1 MTQKAVVNS
10 PKKRRKISGYEI
22 PLHLMLIPGIII
34 IFIFHYVPLGGLI
47 IAFQRFIPAKG
58 LFGNQKWVGLQNFQ
72 YIFSMPNTM
81 NVLRNTVTIAVAKIV
96 LGLVIPITVALMLNE
111 LQLTKV
117 KRSIQTIIYF
127 PHFLSWIIFGSI
139 IMDLL
144 SPQNGIIN
152 KLLNLLGHESIY
164 FLGDNKYF
172 QQTIIWTDVWK
183 NFGYGTVVY
192 MASITS
198 IDPSLYEAAA
208 IGGANR
214 WKQTWHITLP
224 GMRMIIVLMMVLSLG
239 NVLNA
244 GFDQVYNMYSPIVY
258 ETGDII
264 DTMVYRLG
272 LENAKY
278 GPAAAVSIFKSVVS
292 MLFIS
297 VSYYVADRFFD
308 YRYGPL
314 EYRTLRFETEVL
326 DMANFQG
333 NAVVNYTSSEVPFT
347 RIIEH
352 KHFEFGRQEKTVIS
366 REYPSAWKSGDEPY
380 YPVNDEKNETLYA
393 KYADLAR
400 KEASVIFGGRLGT
413 YKYYDM
419 HHVIG
424 RALETVR
431 QEEEEQRK

>member
-10 PKKRRKISGYEI
+10 PKKRKKISGYEI

-117 KRSIQTIIYF
+117 KRSI
-127 PHFLSWIIFGSI
+127 

-144 SPQNGIIN
+144 SPQNGIVN
-152 KLLNLLGHESIY
+152 KMLNLLGHESIY

-208 IGGANR
+208 IDGANR

-308 YRYGPL
+308 YRL
-314 EYRTLRFETEVL
+314 F
-326 DMANFQG
+326 
-333 NAVVNYTSSEVPFT
+333 
-347 RIIEH
+347 
-352 KHFEFGRQEKTVIS
+352 
-366 REYPSAWKSGDEPY
+366 
-380 YPVNDEKNETLYA
+380 
-393 KYADLAR
+393 
-400 KEASVIFGGRLGT
+400 
-413 YKYYDM
+413 
-419 HHVIG
+419 
-424 RALETVR
+424 
-431 QEEEEQRK
+431 

>member
-1 MTQKAVVNS
+1 M
-10 PKKRRKISGYEI
+10 
-22 PLHLMLIPGIII
+22 
-34 IFIFHYVPLGGLI
+34 
-47 IAFQRFIPAKG
+47 
-58 LFGNQKWVGLQNFQ
+58 
-72 YIFSMPNTM
+72 
-81 NVLRNTVTIAVAKIV
+81 
-96 LGLVIPITVALMLNE
+96 
-111 LQLTKV
+111 
-117 KRSIQTIIYF
+117 
-127 PHFLSWIIFGSI
+127 
-139 IMDLL
+139 MDLL
-144 SPQNGIIN
+144 SPQNGIIT

-208 IGGANR
+208 IDGANR

-297 VSYYVADRFFD
+297 GSYYVADRFFD
-308 YRYGPL
+308 YRL
-314 EYRTLRFETEVL
+314 F
-326 DMANFQG
+326 
-333 NAVVNYTSSEVPFT
+333 
-347 RIIEH
+347 
-352 KHFEFGRQEKTVIS
+352 
-366 REYPSAWKSGDEPY
+366 
-380 YPVNDEKNETLYA
+380 
-393 KYADLAR
+393 
-400 KEASVIFGGRLGT
+400 
-413 YKYYDM
+413 
-419 HHVIG
+419 
-424 RALETVR
+424 
-431 QEEEEQRK
+431 

>member
-208 IGGANR
+208 IDGANR

-239 NVLNA
+239 DVLNA

-297 VSYYVADRFFD
+297 ASYYVADRFFD
-308 YRYGPL
+308 YRL
-314 EYRTLRFETEVL
+314 F
-326 DMANFQG
+326 
-333 NAVVNYTSSEVPFT
+333 
-347 RIIEH
+347 
-352 KHFEFGRQEKTVIS
+352 
-366 REYPSAWKSGDEPY
+366 
-380 YPVNDEKNETLYA
+380 
-393 KYADLAR
+393 
-400 KEASVIFGGRLGT
+400 
-413 YKYYDM
+413 
-419 HHVIG
+419 
-424 RALETVR
+424 
-431 QEEEEQRK
+431 

>member
-34 IFIFHYVPLGGLI
+34 IFIVHYVPLGGLI

-144 SPQNGIIN
+144 SPQNGIVN

-208 IGGANR
+208 IDGANR

-308 YRYGPL
+308 YRL
-314 EYRTLRFETEVL
+314 F
-326 DMANFQG
+326 
-333 NAVVNYTSSEVPFT
+333 
-347 RIIEH
+347 
-352 KHFEFGRQEKTVIS
+352 
-366 REYPSAWKSGDEPY
+366 
-380 YPVNDEKNETLYA
+380 
-393 KYADLAR
+393 
-400 KEASVIFGGRLGT
+400 
-413 YKYYDM
+413 
-419 HHVIG
+419 
-424 RALETVR
+424 
-431 QEEEEQRK
+431 

>member
-22 PLHLMLIPGIII
+22 PLHLMLIPGILI

-208 IGGANR
+208 IDGANR

-297 VSYYVADRFFD
+297 ASYYVADRFFD
-308 YRYGPL
+308 YRL
-314 EYRTLRFETEVL
+314 F
-326 DMANFQG
+326 
-333 NAVVNYTSSEVPFT
+333 
-347 RIIEH
+347 
-352 KHFEFGRQEKTVIS
+352 
-366 REYPSAWKSGDEPY
+366 
-380 YPVNDEKNETLYA
+380 
-393 KYADLAR
+393 
-400 KEASVIFGGRLGT
+400 
-413 YKYYDM
+413 
-419 HHVIG
+419 
-424 RALETVR
+424 
-431 QEEEEQRK
+431 

>member
-96 LGLVIPITVALMLNE
+96 LGLVIPITVALLLNE
-111 LQLTKV
+111 LQVSKV

-208 IGGANR
+208 IDGANR

-297 VSYYVADRFFD
+297 ASYYVADRFFD
-308 YRYGPL
+308 YRL
-314 EYRTLRFETEVL
+314 F
-326 DMANFQG
+326 
-333 NAVVNYTSSEVPFT
+333 
-347 RIIEH
+347 
-352 KHFEFGRQEKTVIS
+352 
-366 REYPSAWKSGDEPY
+366 
-380 YPVNDEKNETLYA
+380 
-393 KYADLAR
+393 
-400 KEASVIFGGRLGT
+400 
-413 YKYYDM
+413 
-419 HHVIG
+419 
-424 RALETVR
+424 
-431 QEEEEQRK
+431 

>member
-72 YIFSMPNTM
+72 YIFSMPSTM

-208 IGGANR
+208 IDGANR

-297 VSYYVADRFFD
+297 ASYYVADRFFD
-308 YRYGPL
+308 YRL
-314 EYRTLRFETEVL
+314 F
-326 DMANFQG
+326 
-333 NAVVNYTSSEVPFT
+333 
-347 RIIEH
+347 
-352 KHFEFGRQEKTVIS
+352 
-366 REYPSAWKSGDEPY
+366 
-380 YPVNDEKNETLYA
+380 
-393 KYADLAR
+393 
-400 KEASVIFGGRLGT
+400 
-413 YKYYDM
+413 
-419 HHVIG
+419 
-424 RALETVR
+424 
-431 QEEEEQRK
+431 

>member
-22 PLHLMLIPGIII
+22 PLHLMLITGIII

-144 SPQNGIIN
+144 SPQNGIVN
-152 KLLNLLGHESIY
+152 KMLNLLGHESIY

-198 IDPSLYEAAA
+198 IDPSLYEAAS
-208 IGGANR
+208 IDGANR

-308 YRYGPL
+308 YRL
-314 EYRTLRFETEVL
+314 F
-326 DMANFQG
+326 
-333 NAVVNYTSSEVPFT
+333 
-347 RIIEH
+347 
-352 KHFEFGRQEKTVIS
+352 
-366 REYPSAWKSGDEPY
+366 
-380 YPVNDEKNETLYA
+380 
-393 KYADLAR
+393 
-400 KEASVIFGGRLGT
+400 
-413 YKYYDM
+413 
-419 HHVIG
+419 
-424 RALETVR
+424 
-431 QEEEEQRK
+431 

>member
-1 MTQKAVVNS
+1 
-10 PKKRRKISGYEI
+10 
-22 PLHLMLIPGIII
+22 
-34 IFIFHYVPLGGLI
+34 
-47 IAFQRFIPAKG
+47 
-58 LFGNQKWVGLQNFQ
+58 
-72 YIFSMPNTM
+72 MPNTM

-208 IGGANR
+208 IDGANR

-308 YRYGPL
+308 YRL
-314 EYRTLRFETEVL
+314 F
-326 DMANFQG
+326 
-333 NAVVNYTSSEVPFT
+333 
-347 RIIEH
+347 
-352 KHFEFGRQEKTVIS
+352 
-366 REYPSAWKSGDEPY
+366 
-380 YPVNDEKNETLYA
+380 
-393 KYADLAR
+393 
-400 KEASVIFGGRLGT
+400 
-413 YKYYDM
+413 
-419 HHVIG
+419 
-424 RALETVR
+424 
-431 QEEEEQRK
+431 